1 LGGTFSRA
9 EFINNRGD
17 IVGLSETVDGDFHG
31 FIYTDEMM
39 YDLETLG
46 GSYSFAFGINER
58 GEIVGESDT
67 AEGDTH
73 AFVIRGGVMIDLDS
87 QVIH

>member
-1 LGGTFSRA
+1 
-9 EFINNRGD
+9 
-17 IVGLSETVDGDFHG
+17 
-31 FIYTDEMM
+31 MM